1 MKKLKVTL
9 LPAPGAANQTGY
21 GRSYEQH
28 EFQVDDT
35 LDLYIPAEDRW
46 FQFEA
51 FEGDAVTTFAFPVQ
65 RIAALA
71 LAEA

>member
-9 LPAPGAANQTGY
+9 LPPPGAANQTGWA
-21 GRSYEQH
+21 SYEQS
-28 EFQVDDT
+28 EFVVDDAF
-35 LDLYIPAEDRW
+35 DLYIAPEERW

-51 FEGDAVTTFAFPVQ
+51 YEGDAVTTLAFPVQ
-65 RIAALA
+65 RIVALA